1 MSVRLGMP
9 RNRLGSVETGCYDA
23 WASDPFLGTTLRWGT
38 SRGTLRIRF
47 WPLGRAVKVFVSLA
61 AAVCLIVLSAVPVA
75 AFVNTGKHQPNTTVT
90 YWMYTGVA
98 ADQTAYLNGKS
109 TWNTATLIAFVSSG
123 HVDTEE
129 VGLTSVNNTSVTW
142 DGLTTVF
149 FNGATITYST
159 VRLNDFYTNGYTAGK
174 RQSVAAHELGH
185 TLGLGDVVGGA
196 ELMNGKTCGGSST
209 RWCSF
214 FINAPETDDINGIN
228 AIY

>member
-1 MSVRLGMP
+1 MRV
-9 RNRLGSVETGCYDA
+9 
-23 WASDPFLGTTLRWGT
+23 
-38 SRGTLRIRF
+38 I
-47 WPLGRAVKVFVSLA
+47 VSLA
-61 AAVCLIVLSAVPVA
+61 AAASLLVLSAVPA
-75 AFVNTGKHQPNTTVT
+75 LAFVNTGHKQPDTTVT

-109 TWNTATLIAFVSSG
+109 TWNTATVIAFVSSG

-129 VGLTSVNNTSVTW
+129 VGLTSVNNNGVQW
-142 DGLTTVF
+142 DGLTTTF
-149 FNGATITYST
+149 FNGNGIITYAT

-185 TLGLGDVVGGA
+185 TLGLGDVSGGA
-196 ELMNGKTCGGSST
+196 ELMNGKTCGTSS